1 MRSILTMLAAGTLL
15 ALQAP
20 ADAAESEF
28 QITPRVGRGD
38 LRIDRFEGVDS
49 NLAEI
54 DTYGLG
60 VGMGFLTP
68 IGVVFEAGVDDFAD
82 FDFFDTFDSFKLTQ
96 KFASVGY
103 QFELGEGWRLV
114 PRVGRVHWKLRSEE
128 GFLFNPGPEEVRS
141 ISGDDYFWEA
151 SISRRISRV
160 VTLGM
165 NYKQGNFDFGRS
177 RTASFIVTLG
187 F

>member
-1 MRSILTMLAAGTLL
+1 MRSVLTILAAGALL

-20 ADAAESEF
+20 AGAVQPEF
-28 QITPRVGRGD
+28 QITPRVGLGD
-38 LRIDRFEGVDS
+38 LRIDQFEGVDN

-68 IGVVFEAGVDDFAD
+68 IGVVFEAGVDDFGD
-82 FDFFDTFDSFKLTQ
+82 FDFFNTFDSFNLTQ

-103 QFELGEGWRLV
+103 QFELGDGWRLV
-114 PRVGRVHWKLRSEE
+114 PRVGRLHWKLKSEE
-128 GFLFNPGPEEVRS
+128 GRIFNPGPEEVRS
-141 ISGDDYFWEA
+141 ISGYDYFWEA
-151 SISRRISRV
+151 SISRRVSRV

-165 NYKQGNFDFGRS
+165 NYKQGNFDFGR
-177 RTASFIVTLG
+177 
-187 F
+187 

>member
-1 MRSILTMLAAGTLL
+1 MRTLFTILAAAAAL
-15 ALQAP
+15 ALHGTASAGQ
-20 ADAAESEF
+20 SEF
-28 QITPRVGRGD
+28 QITPRAGLGD
-38 LRIDRFEGVDS
+38 LRIDQFRGVNN
-49 NLAEI
+49 NLADT

-60 VGMGFLTP
+60 VGVGVLTP
-68 IGVVFEAGVDDFAD
+68 IGVVFEAGVDDFGD
-82 FDFFDTFDSFKLTQ
+82 FDFFNTFDSFNLTQ

-114 PRVGRVHWKLRSEE
+114 PRVGRAHWKLRSEE
-128 GFLFNPGPEEVRS
+128 GRIFNPGPEEVRS

-177 RTASFIVTLG
+177 RTASFVVTLG